1 MAAPRGRLQGRGIR
15 PGGLGP
21 ALHRDRDQTGVREHR
36 VDLLALEAVVVG
48 DVRARADAQGL
59 AREPDQTAQALR
71 VVQLVVE
78 QIARDG
84 ALGEVVHPLPAS
96 ALRAHHLAVHQRAL
110 DGDLRA
116 RPVPPLAGLLR
127 AAQVGGRERA
137 FGLQL
142 LDDLV
147 VRAVRQVVVPVRAGA
162 VGAAAEREVRPLLDG
177 EDAGGVRPVLE
188 GVGAGRSRAV
198 GRGGPVGA
206 VHRLAADRAQAGVR
220 DEFVGAGQDG
230 DRVELDRA
238 QVPQYASDAAPA
250 VGGAQET
257 LGAQGDSAGLV
268 GGEFGGGARQTRHGP
283 HDMRCH

>member
-1 MAAPRGRLQGRGIR
+1 MRSVRARSQTRESNGDRSVVRWRPRGGVSRAVGIR

-21 ALHRDRDQTGVREHR
+21 ALHRDRDQTRVREHR

-78 QIARDG
+78 QVARDG
-84 ALGEVVHPLPAS
+84 ALGEVVHPLPAA

-147 VRAVRQVVVPVRAGA
+147 VRAVRQRRGSS
-162 VGAAAEREVRPLLDG
+162 
-177 EDAGGVRPVLE
+177 AGGP
-188 GVGAGRSRAV
+188 GR
-198 GRGGPVGA
+198 RGGGRRSAATPRRGGCRRRATSTRRRAA
-206 VHRLAADRAQAGVR
+206 V
-220 DEFVGAGQDG
+220 
-230 DRVELDRA
+230 
-238 QVPQYASDAAPA
+238 AAPC
-250 VGGAQET
+250 
-257 LGAQGDSAGLV
+257 
-268 GGEFGGGARQTRHGP
+268 RRTRGSSRRRP
-283 HDMRCH
+283 PSCGRPRRDGRTE